1 MKIKKELSVG
11 IYEIAAFCMYYKGL
25 KFEMCLLF
33 WTFELQIKD
42 FMSKKVILVIMDGWG
57 LGQVAKADA
66 IQNAKVPFVSSL
78 YNKYTHST
86 LVTCGEQV
94 GLPDGQMGNSEVG
107 HLNLGAGRIVYQELQ
122 RINVA
127 IRTGE
132 LANNPTL
139 LASIQYAKE
148 NNKPLHLLG
157 LVSDGGVH
165 SHTSHLKAIC
175 EICKAKGLDKVFI
188 HAFTDG
194 RDTDPK
200 SGLAF
205 VSDVEQAIAGS
216 VGRIA
221 TVSGRYYAMD
231 RDKRWER
238 VQLAYDALVN
248 GIGETASN
256 ATAAIEANYAKDIT
270 DEFIKPTVLVENGAP
285 IATIEEGDAVLC
297 FNFRTDR
304 CREITEVLTQKDF
317 HEFNMKKLSLH
328 YTTITKYDETFQNV
342 HVIFENDNLVNTLGE
357 VLAANHKKQI
367 RIAETEKY
375 PHVTFF
381 FSGGREVPFEGES
394 RIMAASP
401 KVATYD
407 LQPEMSAAELT
418 EKLLPEI
425 NAGSADFICLN
436 YANADMV
443 GHTGI
448 FSAVIK
454 AVETVDQCV
463 EKIVTAGLANGYTI
477 FLTADHGN
485 ADYMMNEDGSP
496 NTAHT
501 LNLVPLFVIDKE
513 WKGHL
518 KSGKLGDI
526 APSILKMMDISI
538 PKEMTGEV
546 LI

>member
-1 MKIKKELSVG
+1 
-11 IYEIAAFCMYYKGL
+11 
-25 KFEMCLLF
+25 
-33 WTFELQIKD
+33 
-42 FMSKKVILVIMDGWG
+42 MDGWG
-57 LGQVAKADA
+57 HGA
-66 IQNAKVPFVSSL
+66 IKESDVIQHANVPFVSSL
-78 YNKYTHST
+78 YNKYPNNT
-86 LVTCGEQV
+86 LVTCGELV
-94 GLPDGQMGNSEVG
+94 GLPEGQMGNSEVG

-132 LANNPTL
+132 FQSNTAL
-139 LASIQYAKE
+139 LSAIRYAKKNE
-148 NNKPLHLLG
+148 KKLHLIG

-165 SHTSHLKAIC
+165 SHTTHLKAIVDLC
-175 EICKAKGLDKVFI
+175 TKEELPNVFV

-200 SGLAF
+200 SGLGF
-205 VSDVEQAIAGS
+205 VHDLEDHLKKSTAKIAS
-216 VGRIA
+216 VI
-221 TVSGRYYAMD
+221 GRYYAMD

-238 VQLAYDALVN
+238 VKLAYDALVN
-248 GIGETASN
+248 GIGLKATSATASIQHAYDEN
-256 ATAAIEANYAKDIT
+256 TT
-270 DEFIKPTVLVENGAP
+270 DEFIQPVVIVDQHQQPLAK
-285 IATIEEGDAVLC
+285 IEEGDAVIC

-317 HEFNMKKLSLH
+317 PEFGMQKLALE
-328 YTTITKYDETFQNV
+328 YTTMTEYDSTFKHV
-342 HVIFENDNLVNTLGE
+342 HVIFKNDNLTHTLGE
-357 VLAANHKKQI
+357 VLEQHGKKQI

-381 FSGGREVPFEGES
+381 FSGGREEPFEGET

-407 LQPEMSAAELT
+407 LQPEMSAFELT
-418 EKLLPEI
+418 EKIVPEI
-425 NAGSADFICLN
+425 KNKTADFICLN

-448 FSAVIK
+448 WEAAKK

-463 EKIVTAGLANGYTI
+463 KQVVEAALENGYMV

-485 ADYMMNEDGSP
+485 ADFLKNADGSP

-501 LNLVPLFVIDKE
+501 LNPVPLFIIDKE
-513 WKGHL
+513 WKGEV
-518 KSGKLGDI
+518 KPGKLGDI
-526 APSILKMMDISI
+526 APTILHFMGI
-538 PKEMTGEV
+538 PIPSEMTGDILVEQ
-546 LI
+546 

>member
-1 MKIKKELSVG
+1 
-11 IYEIAAFCMYYKGL
+11 
-25 KFEMCLLF
+25 
-33 WTFELQIKD
+33 
-42 FMSKKVILVIMDGWG
+42 MSKKLMLVIMDGWG
-57 LGQVAKADA
+57 LGLVPASDA
-66 IQNAKVPFVSSL
+66 IQQAKVPFVTSL
-78 YNKYTHST
+78 YKNYPHTT
-86 LVTCGEQV
+86 LVTCGEAV

-127 IRTGE
+127 IKTGE
-132 LANNPTL
+132 LASNPTL
-139 LASIQYAKE
+139 LASIDYAKQ

-175 EICKAKGLDKVFI
+175 DLCKAKGLSQVYI

-200 SGLAF
+200 SGLGYIEDLENHLKN
-205 VSDVEQAIAGS
+205 SAGK
-216 VGRIA
+216 IA

-238 VQLAYDALVN
+238 VQLAYDCLVK
-248 GIGETASN
+248 GEGPV
-256 ATAAIEANYAKDIT
+256 AISAIDSIKANYAVNIT
-270 DEFIKPTVLVENGAP
+270 DEFIKPTVLTENGAA
-285 IATIEEGDAVLC
+285 IATIKEGDAVLC

-304 CREITEVLTQKDF
+304 CREITEVLSQKDF
-317 HEFNMKKLSLH
+317 PDFGMKKLDLH
-328 YTTITKYDETFQNV
+328 YTTITKYDETFKKVNI
-342 HVIFENDNLVNTLGE
+342 IFENDNLQNTLGE
-357 VLAANHKKQI
+357 VLAKHNKKQI

-381 FSGGREVPFEGES
+381 FSGGRELPFEGET
-394 RIMAASP
+394 RIMAPSP

-418 EKLLPEI
+418 DKLLPEI
-425 NAGSADFICLN
+425 KAGNPDFVCLN
-436 YANADMV
+436 FANADMV
-443 GHTGI
+443 GHTGV
-448 FSAVIK
+448 FSAVMK
-454 AVETVDQCV
+454 AVETVDACV
-463 EKIVTAGLANGYTI
+463 EKIVTAGLENGYTI

-485 ADYMMNEDGSP
+485 ADYMINEDGSP

-501 LNLVPLFVIDKE
+501 LNLVPFFIIDRD
-513 WKGHL
+513 WKGSI
-518 KSGKLGDI
+518 KPGKLGDL
-526 APSILKMMDISI
+526 APTILKVMGLEI
-538 PKEMTGEV
+538 PKEMTGNV